1 MEITKK
7 VLENGMTQLQVT
19 LPAEDYEKAI
29 REEYEAER
37 YDIELPNYP
46 KGQVPMKEAEKAF
59 GPNFLNN
66 SAATRLMS
74 EHHGKAVEES
84 GIQFVSKIRM
94 NKVQAERGKPF
105 IYTIEAMTK
114 PELKVSNYI
123 GVEVTEQ
130 DTEVTEEELRSAVE
144 EIRQNY
150 SRKELVT
157 DRPVRVGDIAVIDFE
172 GYIDG
177 AAFEGGSG
185 DHFSLEIGSH
195 TFIGTFEEQLVG
207 AQTGEKREVRVI
219 FPENYPAEEIA
230 GKPAVFDVTID
241 EIRQKD
247 LLDYDDAF
255 VQDISDFNT
264 VAEYE
269 KNLREEIHRNKMTQ
283 AQYKM
288 RDEAV
293 RKIAEASH
301 LEVPPQM
308 VDKEVETILEEF
320 CKRLSQQGMTLKQN
334 CELTGVTR
342 EDIVA
347 QIRPQAELKAQA
359 QLVIEA
365 IAEKEGITVQP
376 MEVEAELKVMAESY
390 QMPIEKLKQFVSEDD
405 RKGIEQSIVY
415 EKVLQKVMENV
426 KIVPKNE

>member
-1 MEITKK
+1 MEIEKK
-7 VLENGMTQLQVT
+7 ILDNGMTQLRVT
-19 LPAEDYEKAI
+19 LPAEDYERAI

-74 EHHGKAVEES
+74 ENHGKAVAES
-84 GIQFVSKIRM
+84 GVEFVSKIRM
-94 NKVQAERGKPF
+94 NKVQVARGKPF

-114 PELKVSNYI
+114 PKLRIANYM

-144 EIRQNY
+144 EIRKSY

-157 DRPVRVGDIAVIDFE
+157 DRPLREGDIAVIDFE
-172 GYIDG
+172 GYVDG

-195 TFIGTFEEQLVG
+195 SFIGTFEEQLIG
-207 AQTGEKREVRVI
+207 AQSGEKREVRVI
-219 FPENYPAEEIA
+219 FPENYPAKELA

-269 KNLREEIHRNKMTQ
+269 DNLRKEIHRNKVTQ
-283 AQYKM
+283 AQYRM
-288 RDEAV
+288 RDEAL

-301 LEVPPQM
+301 LEVPQQM
-308 VDKEVETILEEF
+308 IDKEVETFMEEF
-320 CKRLSQQGMTLKQN
+320 CKRLSQQGMTLKQY
-334 CELTGVTR
+334 CDLTGASR
-342 EDIVA
+342 EDIIA
-347 QIRPQAELKAQA
+347 EIRPQAELKSQA
-359 QLVIEA
+359 QIVIEA
-365 IAEKEGITVQP
+365 IAEMENITVQP
-376 MEVEAELKVMAESY
+376 MEVEAELKAMAESY
-390 QMPIEKLKQFVSEDD
+390 QMPLEKLKQFVSEDD

-415 EKVLQKVMENV
+415 EKVLQKIMENV
-426 KIVPKNE
+426 KVVPRNG